1 MNSSLI
7 IPKKKDG
14 KVWNE
19 TIPFNPLKFGWQFVK
34 ACCCEADFVKG
45 DVKMKVGKEK
55 NRVKFYSKESKEP
68 FLVYAMPETQ
78 LEFYILQ
85 TLADGINVSN

>member
-19 TIPFNPLKFGWQFVK
+19 TIPFNPLKFGWQFIK
-34 ACCCEADFVKG
+34 ACCCEADFTKG
-45 DVKMKVGKEK
+45 GIKMKVCKGK
-55 NRVKFYSKESKEP
+55 NRVKFYNDGVKEP
-68 FLVYAMPETQ
+68 FLVYYMPETQ

-85 TLADGINVSN
+85 TQADGINVSN